1 MCLGESFCEVLAKA
15 SAGDESLCESV
26 CVGSIAEEWRG
37 GHICMSGL
45 CLSLC
50 AHKDLCRV
58 TMCVCAQDLCVT
70 VHACV
75 CMCVYTG
82 SMCECVCVQDL
93 CVTVHVCVYVHTG
106 SMCVT
111 HRGSMW
117 GSDCVCV
124 CLWISRWSFEAQL
137 CRARVGVRG

>member
-1 MCLGESFCEVLAKA
+1 
-15 SAGDESLCESV
+15 
-26 CVGSIAEEWRG
+26 
-37 GHICMSGL
+37 MSGL

-58 TMCVCAQDLCVT
+58 TMCVCAQDRCVT

-75 CMCVYTG
+75 CVYTG

-117 GSDCVCV
+117 GSDCVCASGSLDGV
-124 CLWISRWSFEAQL
+124 LKHNSVVPVWVSEGNGWCSV
-137 CRARVGVRG
+137 RVAVSGWEIVG